1 VKLVKIILPLLILLG
16 AIGLSAFIIKTK
28 PTPERKSKPEAEVVV
43 EVLPLQ
49 SSDYPIQIS
58 AQGTVRPR
66 TESTLVPE
74 VSGKILTI
82 APQFR
87 DGSFFEKGQTL
98 LQIDPS
104 NYEIA
109 VTIARSKVAEMNILL
124 AEEQAKAEQAQRN
137 WQRLGQSGTPS
148 DLVLRKPQLMSAR
161 AALASAEAQL
171 QKAELDLK
179 RTRIIAPY
187 AGRILDQKVDIGQY
201 VTPGTV
207 LADIYAV
214 DYAEIRLPLSDYEL
228 QYIDYPDL
236 YRGQDP
242 NDLTLPEV
250 TLKASMGDQHYQWL
264 GRIVRAE
271 GAYDARNRRLA
282 LIAQVENPY
291 GPNEHKRPPLKVG
304 QFIEAQIQGKILNDV
319 FVIPVTALRE
329 NDQIILVNS
338 QSQLNLVAVNV
349 LWRNEKEAVIK
360 GDLSPGDWLCI
371 TPLQYVVNGMPL
383 TPLYQNQPVF
393 DSPRRGNK
401 T

>member
-1 VKLVKIILPLLILLG
+1 MKLVKIILPLLILLG

-291 GPNEHKRPPLKVG
+291 GQNEHKRPPLKVG

>member
-1 VKLVKIILPLLILLG
+1 MKLVKIILPLLILLG

-214 DYAEIRLPLSDYEL
+214 EYAEIRLPLSDYEL

-291 GPNEHKRPPLKVG
+291 GQNEHKRPPLKVG

-360 GDLSPGDWLCI
+360 GDLTPGDWLCI

>member
-1 VKLVKIILPLLILLG
+1 MKLVKIILPLLILLG

-49 SSDYPIQIS
+49 PSDYPIQIS

-291 GPNEHKRPPLKVG
+291 GQNEHKRPPLKVG